1 MHTKHGFNEKLRY
14 IRMLEEG
21 YTIDHIKKQFG
32 INDTQLKVMWV
43 KYQEEG
49 LSALCPQKRVA
60 IVKVKTIDGEF
71 VERVDY
77 PKGEPENPLSKED
90 LEEKFRGL
98 AMYGGLTAEECDAVI
113 DEIWKE
119 NFSVEKILEMVCK

>member
-49 LSALCPQKRVA
+49 LSALEDRPTNKLTQLLLL
-60 IVKVKTIDGEF
+60 KT
-71 VERVDY
+71 
-77 PKGEPENPLSKED
+77 L
-90 LEEKFRGL
+90 
-98 AMYGGLTAEECDAVI
+98 
-113 DEIWKE
+113 
-119 NFSVEKILEMVCK
+119 